1 MPTISRF
8 YGISIKMFFEDHNPP
23 HFHAVHGD
31 HIGWFNIRTLE
42 LIKGDLPPRAIRLV
56 KEWATEHQD
65 ELLAIWEKH
74 EFNTIPGLDA

>member
-23 HFHAVHGD
+23 NFHAVHGD

-42 LIKGDLPPRAIRLV
+42 LIKGDLPPRAIRLIQD
-56 KEWATEHQD
+56 WAATHQS
-65 ELLAIWEKH
+65 ELLEMWETR
-74 EFNTIPGLDA
+74 EFKTLPGLDS